1 MTVILR
7 TRVYLGIISLF
18 LVGMVLTSLSVT
30 MRKASSQY
38 EELGSAIG
46 RSFFQEIAAAHSWN
60 ARHGGVYVPE
70 TETFRPNPRLDVPNR
85 DVTTTG
91 GLKLTLVNPAYMTRL
106 ISDLLKR
113 EEGIQLHITSL
124 RPVNPDNDP
133 DPWERRALEK
143 FEKGKAEE
151 AGLVGTGDQTF
162 FRYMAPLKTGAACLK
177 CHANDGYREGD
188 IRGGISISFSDAPFL
203 TALRAD
209 RGRLALSH
217 TLFGMMGLVIIFFL
231 GRKLSGE
238 IREHAESLSRI
249 NRLEKLLPICSS
261 CKKIR
266 VPGGDAMNQESWEP
280 VESYIRDRTESEFT
294 HGICPE
300 CMKRLYPDF
309 DIGKKGANND

>member
-1 MTVILR
+1 MTVISR
-7 TRVYLGIISLF
+7 TRVYLGIISFF
-18 LVGMVLTSLSVT
+18 LVGMIVASLSVN
-30 MRKASSQY
+30 MRKASRQY
-38 EELGSAIG
+38 EELGLAIG
-46 RSFFQEIAAAHSWN
+46 RSFFQEIVAAHSWN
-60 ARHGGVYVPE
+60 ARLGGIYVPV
-70 TETFRPNPRLDVPNR
+70 TETLKPNPFLDIPNR

-106 ISDLLKR
+106 ISELLKQG
-113 EEGIQLHITSL
+113 EGIQLHITSL
-124 RPVNPDNDP
+124 RAVTPANAP

-151 AGLVGTGDQTF
+151 AGLAGTGDQTL
-162 FRYMAPLKTGAACLK
+162 FRYMAPLKTEATCLK

-203 TALRAD
+203 TSLRAD

-217 TLFGMMGLVIIFFL
+217 ILFGLVGLGIIFFL

-238 IREHAESLSRI
+238 IRKHEVSLSRI
-249 NRLEKLLPICSS
+249 NRLEKLLPICAS

-266 VPGGDAMNQESWEP
+266 VPGGDARRQESWEP

-300 CMKRLYPDF
+300 CARRLYPDI
-309 DIGKKGANND
+309 DLGKEGAKND